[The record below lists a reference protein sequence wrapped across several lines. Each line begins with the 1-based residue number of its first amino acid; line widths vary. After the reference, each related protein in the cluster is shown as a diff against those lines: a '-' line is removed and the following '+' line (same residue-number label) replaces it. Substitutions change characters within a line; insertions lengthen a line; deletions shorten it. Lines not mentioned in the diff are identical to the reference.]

1 MQNIPHWQ
9 VLESEQLLDFS
20 PWLRVIRQN
29 VQLANGHTIPNY
41 VLTPGRD
48 YALIVALTE
57 DDQVL
62 VVRQY
67 KHGPERVLFDLPA
80 GYLETPDEDPL
91 AAAQRELLEE
101 TGYQAAEWVS
111 LGAYYLDT
119 NRSATCAHLF
129 LATGLQKVAEQNLD
143 DTEMLTHHLVPRAEI
158 LPLLQSG
165 GMPGVACPAAWGL
178 AMLHLQ
184 AMGRA

>member
-1 MQNIPHWQ
+1 MQQIPHWQ

-29 VQLANGHTIPNY
+29 VRLANGATIPNY
-41 VLTPGRD
+41 LLTPSRD
-48 YALIVALTE
+48 YSMIVALT
-57 DDQVL
+57 DDDHVL

-67 KHGPERVLFDLPA
+67 KHGPERVLYDLPA

-101 TGYQAAEWVS
+101 TGYQAAHWVS

-119 NRSATCAHLF
+119 NRSATRAHFF
-129 LATGLQKVAEQNLD
+129 LATGLQAVAAQNLD
-143 DTEMLTHHLVPRAEI
+143 DTEMLTHHLIPRAQI

-165 GMPGVACPAAWGL
+165 EMPGLGCPAAWGL
-178 AMLHLQ
+178 AMLYLQ
-184 AMGRA
+184 AQS